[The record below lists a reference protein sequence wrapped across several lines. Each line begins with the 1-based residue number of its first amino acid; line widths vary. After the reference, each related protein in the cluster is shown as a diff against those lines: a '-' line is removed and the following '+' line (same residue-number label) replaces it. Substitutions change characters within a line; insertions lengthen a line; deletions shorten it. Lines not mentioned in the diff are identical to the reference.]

1 MAANGWVKAD
11 FAREQMMQA
20 DMRDKEREART
31 ATEAA
36 EKAKEELATA
46 KMELEENKDQDVVD
60 RQLTMALL
68 AANQ

>member
-1 MAANGWVKAD
+1 
-11 FAREQMMQA
+11 MMQA

-46 KMELEENKDQDVVD
+46 KMELEENKD
-60 RQLTMALL
+60 
-68 AANQ
+68 

>member
-1 MAANGWVKAD
+1 MAANGWVKVD

-46 KMELEENKDQDVVD
+46 KMELEENKD
-60 RQLTMALL
+60 
-68 AANQ
+68 